1 MYNKKRFEDSRF
13 EVVSDSLSNLW
24 TNERRLATFFLGM
37 QSCSKAVELF
47 SCLSENI
54 NTFENGTVLELL
66 KTTAVVC

>member
-13 EVVSDSLSNLW
+13 EDVTDSLSNFS
-24 TNERRLATFFLGM
+24 TKQRRLATFFLGM